1 MQKLFLAL
9 ALVCVCLLSY
19 TYAAEKCEY
28 HFVNGE
34 TIDFSHVGTLKGKFN
49 EDVAYLNLCKNI
61 PVECPKNGESS
72 ACVPSKG
79 TSDDQSFAS
88 KSPGAAAPM
97 NVYDATTKINTIKE
111 SSGLPQCYAM
121 GWQSRKLSINITCG
135 SKDDATFTI
144 TEVQGQSCSFA
155 VSLTLDCGGGAG
167 GLSGGG
173 LFLIIFFSL
182 FAAYFIIGF
191 LVCKFVFKKEGMD
204 AVPQRSF
211 WCALP
216 GFFIAGCKC
225 LIGKIRGTGS
235 KSSGSSLS
243 SEYGS
248 TDEV

>member
-19 TYAAEKCEY
+19 TYAENCEY

-34 TIDFSHVGTLKGKFN
+34 TLDFSHVGTLKGKFN
-49 EDVAYLNLCKNI
+49 EEIAYLNLCKNI
-61 PVECPKNGESS
+61 PVECPKDGESS
-72 ACVPSKG
+72 ICVPSKKDA
-79 TSDDQSFAS
+79 DDQSFAS

-97 NVYDATTKINTIKE
+97 NVYDAKTKINTIKE

-135 SKDDATFTI
+135 SKDDTTFTI
-144 TEVQGQSCSFA
+144 AEVEGQSCSFA
-155 VSLTLDCGGGAG
+155 VSLTLDCGSAG

-191 LVCKFVFKKEGMD
+191 LVCKFVFKKDGMD
-204 AVPQRSF
+204 AVPQGSF
-211 WCALP
+211 WCALT

-225 LIGKIRGTGS
+225 FIGKIRGTGS
-235 KSSGSSLS
+235 SKSSGGSDS
-243 SEYGS
+243 SEYGA